1 MKSRTGLL
9 AMSVLVLAACGG
21 GGGSSGGGG
30 SAGGNGGGT
39 PPPAAFNTSATSPS
53 DGATLQADFPLSV
66 RLDAPVDPAT
76 VDALSFSVTAG
87 VNPVPGSFSYSEDN
101 RVIVFTPDADLVN
114 GTDYTVTLSPDILS
128 ASGDALAT
136 TTWTFTASA
145 TANYGCTITAP
156 PAALGVDAYYTKYC
170 DADGIPVLG
179 GALLPD
185 AALQRAWS
193 QARYM
198 LKMRQDLL
206 EEMVNQGTR
215 IAIVSKDEGITD
227 LPEYANLDTTNPLPG
242 GQLWDDRS
250 RGFGAVPGRPVS
262 SGAEENLLCLGL
274 GDDRYNGESIFVHE
288 FAHSIHLMGLNF
300 AEPGFEAELNAAY
313 DAAMLAGTYD
323 NTYAT
328 ENAQEYWAEG
338 VQNWFN
344 LNLEAIPSDGIHNA
358 INTRAELKAS
368 DPTLHE
374 LLSRIFPENWGA
386 DTCVY
391 P

>member
-39 PPPAAFNTSATSPS
+39 TPPAAFNTSATSPS

-156 PAALGVDAYYTKYC
+156 PAALG
-170 DADGIPVLG
+170 G
-179 GALLPD
+179 GCLLHKI
-185 AALQRAWS
+185 LR
-193 QARYM
+193 
-198 LKMRQDLL
+198 
-206 EEMVNQGTR
+206 
-215 IAIVSKDEGITD
+215 
-227 LPEYANLDTTNPLPG
+227 
-242 GQLWDDRS
+242 
-250 RGFGAVPGRPVS
+250 
-262 SGAEENLLCLGL
+262 C
-274 GDDRYNGESIFVHE
+274 
-288 FAHSIHLMGLNF
+288 
-300 AEPGFEAELNAAY
+300 
-313 DAAMLAGTYD
+313 
-323 NTYAT
+323 
-328 ENAQEYWAEG
+328 
-338 VQNWFN
+338 
-344 LNLEAIPSDGIHNA
+344 
-358 INTRAELKAS
+358 
-368 DPTLHE
+368 
-374 LLSRIFPENWGA
+374 
-386 DTCVY
+386 
-391 P
+391 